1 MLSRA
6 IALIDVNNFYASCER
21 VFNPA
26 LKDRV
31 VVVLSNNDGCVVA
44 RSAEAKA
51 LGIKMGVA
59 WFQMKDEA
67 RQHKIVAL
75 SSNYALY
82 ADMSNRVMQIIS
94 QYAPTQEVYSID
106 ESFLDLTGM
115 PGRHADIAQDMR
127 GRIRQWTGLPVCVGI
142 GPSKTLAKLANHTAK
157 KKLLDDSGVC
167 DFNALPVGLLEETMT
182 RIEVGEIWGVGR
194 KLSAKLIDL
203 GIKTALDLRRQDPEF
218 MRQQFSV
225 VMEKTVRELQG
236 NACMELEEVVPD
248 KQQIISSRSF
258 GYPVTDQQSIAEAIS
273 LYVSRAAEKL
283 RAQHGYAST
292 LHVFIHTSPFGDGPK
307 YSNSMTVP
315 LPSPTDDT
323 MQLIGVAL
331 WILKRIYKP
340 GFRYQ
345 KAGVMLGEIVPA
357 GGQQNDLFGFTAEVG
372 KSARLMAA
380 LDTVNRKMG
389 KSALRP
395 ASQGYS
401 ATWAMKQENK
411 SASFTSNWNEIIS
424 VF

>member
-1 MLSRA
+1 MKRA

-51 LGIKMGVA
+51 LGIKMGVP
-59 WFQMKDEA
+59 WFQLKDEA
-67 RQHKIVAL
+67 RRYKIVAL

-82 ADMSNRVMQIIS
+82 ADMSNRVMKIIS

-115 PGRHADIAQDMR
+115 PGRHADIAQKMR
-127 GRIRQWTGLPVCVGI
+127 GQIRQWTGLPVCVGI

-167 DFNALPVGLLEETMT
+167 DFNALPVEQLDATMG

-203 GIKTALDLRRQDPEF
+203 GIKTALDLRRQDPEH

-236 NACMELEEVVPD
+236 HACMELEEMVPD

-258 GYPVTDQQSIAEAIS
+258 GYPVEDQQSIAEAIS

-283 RAQHGYAST
+283 RAQQGYAST

-307 YSNSMTVP
+307 YSNSLTVP

-331 WILKRIYKP
+331 WILKRIFKP

-357 GGQQNDLFGFTAEVG
+357 GGQQNDLFGFTAEG
-372 KSARLMAA
+372 EKSARLMAA
-380 LDTVNRKMG
+380 LDSVNRKMG
-389 KSALRP
+389 KGALRS
-395 ASQGYS
+395 ASQGYQ
-401 ATWAMKQENK
+401 APWAMKQENK
-411 SASFTSNWNEIIS
+411 SPAYTTDWQSLITSN
-424 VF
+424 

>member
-1 MLSRA
+1 MKRA

-21 VFNPA
+21 VFNPT
-26 LKDRV
+26 LKGRV

-44 RSAEAKA
+44 RSAEAKE
-51 LGIKMGVA
+51 LGIKMGVP
-59 WFQMKDEA
+59 WFQLKDEA
-67 RQHKIVAL
+67 RPHKIIAL

-106 ESFLDLTGM
+106 ESFLDLTGI
-115 PGRHADIAQDMR
+115 PRRHADIALDMR
-127 GRIRQWTGLPVCVGI
+127 SQILQWTGLPVCVGI

-157 KKLLDDSGVC
+157 RKLLDDTGVC
-167 DFNALPVGLLEETMT
+167 DFNALPEERRDEVLG
-182 RIEVGEIWGVGR
+182 RIEVGDIWGVGR
-194 KLSAKLIDL
+194 KLSAKLQAM
-203 GIKTALDLRRQDPEF
+203 GITTALDLRRQDPEY

-236 NACMELEEVVPD
+236 EACMELEEVVPD

-258 GYPVTDQQSIAEAIS
+258 GYPVTDQQSVAEAIS

-283 RAQHGYAST
+283 RDQQGYAGT

-331 WILKRIYKP
+331 WILKRIFKA

-357 GGQQNDLFGFTAEVG
+357 GGQQNDLFGFTAEAG

-380 LDTVNRKMG
+380 LDSVNRKMG
-389 KSALRP
+389 KGALRP

-401 ATWAMKQENK
+401 APWAMKQDNK
-411 SASFTSNWNEIIS
+411 SPAFTTSWDDVIQAT
-424 VF
+424 

>member
-1 MLSRA
+1 MKRA

-26 LKDRV
+26 LKGRV

-51 LGIKMGVA
+51 LGIKMGVP
-59 WFQMKDEA
+59 WFHLKEEA
-67 RQHKIVAL
+67 RRHKIIAL

-82 ADMSNRVMQIIS
+82 ADMSNRVMQIIG

-106 ESFLDLTGM
+106 ESFLDMTGL
-115 PGRHADIAQDMR
+115 PKSHADIAKDMR
-127 GRIRQWTGLPVCVGI
+127 SKILQWTGLPVCVGI
-142 GPSKTLAKLANHTAK
+142 APSKTLAKLANHTAK
-157 KKLLDDSGVC
+157 KKLLDESGVC
-167 DFNALPVGLLEETMT
+167 DFNALPADILEQTMS
-182 RIEVGEIWGVGR
+182 RIEVSDIWGVGR
-194 KLSAKLIDL
+194 KLSARLIDL
-203 GIKTALDLRRQDPEF
+203 GIKTALDLRRQDPEY

-236 NACMELEEVVPD
+236 HACMELEEVVPD

-258 GYPVTDQQSIAEAIS
+258 GFPVTDQQSIAEAIS

-283 RAQHGYAST
+283 RAQQGYAGS
-292 LHVFIHTSPFGDGPK
+292 LHLFIHTSPFGDGAK

-345 KAGVMLGEIVPA
+345 KAGVMLGEIVPT
-357 GGQQNDLFGFTAEVG
+357 GGQQNDLFGFTAEAG

-380 LDTVNRKMG
+380 LDSVNRKMG
-389 KSALRP
+389 NGALRP
-395 ASQGYS
+395 ASQGYHS
-401 ATWAMKQENK
+401 PWAMRQENK
-411 SASFTSNWNEIIS
+411 SPGYTTDWQSLITTY
-424 VF
+424 

>member
-1 MLSRA
+1 MKRS

-21 VFNPA
+21 VFNPT
-26 LKDRV
+26 LKGRV

-51 LGIKMGVA
+51 LGIKMGVP
-59 WFQMKDEA
+59 WFQLKDEA
-67 RQHKIVAL
+67 RLHKIVAL
-75 SSNYALY
+75 SSNYPLY
-82 ADMSNRVMQIIS
+82 ADMSNRVMQIIG

-106 ESFLDLTGM
+106 ESFLDMTGL
-115 PGRHADIAQDMR
+115 PRRHAEIAQDLR
-127 GRIRQWTGLPVCVGI
+127 LHILQWTGLPVCVGI
-142 GPSKTLAKLANHTAK
+142 GPSKTLAKLANHIAK
-157 KKLLDDSGVC
+157 KKLLDETGVC
-167 DFNALPVGLLEETMT
+167 DFNALPAETWDEVMG
-182 RIEVGEIWGVGR
+182 RIEVGDIWGVGR
-194 KLSAKLIDL
+194 KLSTRLQAM
-203 GIKTALDLRRQDPEF
+203 GIATAQDLRRQDPEY

-236 NACMELEEVVPD
+236 EACMELEEVVPD

-273 LYVSRAAEKL
+273 LYMSRAAEKL
-283 RAQHGYAST
+283 RSQQGFAGT

-307 YSNSMTVP
+307 YSNSLTVP

-345 KAGVMLGEIVPA
+345 KAGVMLGDIVPA
-357 GGQQNDLFGFTAEVG
+357 GGQQNDLFGFTAEAG

-380 LDTVNRKMG
+380 LDSVNRKMG
-389 KSALRP
+389 KGALRP

-401 ATWAMKQENK
+401 EPWAMKQDNK
-411 SASFTSNWNEIIS
+411 SPAYTTSWTSIIGAH
-424 VF
+424 

>member
-1 MLSRA
+1 MLNRA

-26 LKDRV
+26 LKGRV

-51 LGIKMGVA
+51 LGIKMGVP
-59 WFQMKDEA
+59 WFQLKDEA
-67 RQHKIVAL
+67 RRHKIVAL

-82 ADMSNRVMQIIS
+82 ADMSNRVMQIIG
-94 QYAPTQEVYSID
+94 QYAPTQEVYSVD
-106 ESFLDLTGM
+106 ESFLDLTGI
-115 PGRHADIAQDMR
+115 PGKHTGIAQDMR
-127 GRIRQWTGLPVCVGI
+127 ERIRQWTGLPVCVGI

-157 KKLLDDSGVC
+157 KKLLDETGVC
-167 DFNALPVGLLEETMT
+167 DFNTLPLELMEATMA
-182 RIEVGEIWGVGR
+182 RIEIGDIWGVGR
-194 KLSAKLIDL
+194 KLSARLVDL
-203 GIKTALDLRRQDPEF
+203 GIKTALDLRQQDPEY

-236 NACMELEEVVPD
+236 HACMELDEIAPD

-258 GYPVTDQQSIAEAIS
+258 GHPVTDHQSITEAVS

-283 RAQHGYAST
+283 RAQQGYAGT

-323 MQLIGVAL
+323 MQLISVAL

-357 GGQQNDLFGFTAEVG
+357 GGQQNDLFGFTVEAG

-380 LDTVNRKMG
+380 LDAVNRKMG
-389 KSALRP
+389 KGALRS
-395 ASQGYS
+395 AAQGYQ
-401 ATWAMKQENK
+401 APWAMKQGNK
-411 SASFTSNWNEIIS
+411 SPGYTTSWGDIIS
-424 VF
+424 LG